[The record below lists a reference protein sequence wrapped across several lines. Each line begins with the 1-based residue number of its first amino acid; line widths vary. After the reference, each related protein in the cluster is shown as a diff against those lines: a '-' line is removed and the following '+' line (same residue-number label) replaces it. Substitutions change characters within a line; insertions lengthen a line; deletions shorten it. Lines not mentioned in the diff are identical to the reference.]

1 MTGFGLLGHSRNLAH
16 HQNIKNLVF
25 RIHTLPVIAHMDVVS
40 SSMNVFRL
48 LEGTSAETSGGLLM
62 MMPRDKAE
70 QFCREIEELDGQ
82 PAWIIGEV
90 IEGQPTTLDEHAFID
105 KDNLKIISVMPP
117 RDKIKLNTKTEF

>member
-1 MTGFGLLGHSRNLAH
+1 
-16 HQNIKNLVF
+16 
-25 RIHTLPVIAHMDVVS
+25 
-40 SSMNVFRL
+40 MNVFRL

-70 QFCREIEELDGQ
+70 QFCREIEELEGQ